1 MKTLVVYDTLYGNTG
16 LLARVIANRLPDT
29 ALVHVDALTSQH
41 LDEAQ
46 LIFAG
51 SPSRGYNATKK
62 VRATFEALPKTA
74 LKGKSVAVFETRLK
88 VVKHMPRIVRYLLKN
103 TGWGDAKLDT
113 VLLRKGAKL
122 ISPLGLFYVVSQEG
136 PLRDGETNSAEH
148 WAKQIHAYVSS
159 H

>member
-29 ALVHVDALTSQH
+29 SLVHVDALTPQQ

-62 VRATFEALPKTA
+62 LRATFEALPKTT

-103 TGWGDAKLDT
+103 TGWGDTKLDT

-136 PLRDGETNSAEH
+136 PLREGETNNAEQ

>member
-1 MKTLVVYDTLYGNTG
+1 MKTLVIYDTLYGNTG
-16 LLARVIANRLPDT
+16 LLARVITNRLPDAT
-29 ALVHVDALTSQH
+29 LIHVDALTQEH
-41 LDEAQ
+41 VEHAD

-62 VRATFEALPKTA
+62 LRAALEGMPKSV
-74 LKGKSVAVFETRLK
+74 LKGKSAAIFETRLK
-88 VVKHMPRIVRYLLKN
+88 VARHMPRIVRYLLQN

-113 VLLRKGAKL
+113 LLLRKGAKL
-122 ISPLGLFYVVSQEG
+122 ISPLGLFYVITQEG
-136 PLRDGETNSAEH
+136 PLREGETNNAEQ

>member
-1 MKTLVVYDTLYGNTG
+1 MKTLVIYDTLYGNTG
-16 LLARVIANRLPDT
+16 LLARVISNRLPEAT
-29 ALVHVDALTSQH
+29 LVHVDALSEDVLEH
-41 LDEAQ
+41 VD

-62 VRATFEALPKTA
+62 LRSALEKLPKSV
-74 LKGKSVAVFETRLK
+74 LKGKAAAVFETRLK
-88 VVKHMPRIVRYLLKN
+88 ATRHMPLILRYLLQN
-103 TGWGDAKLDT
+103 TGWGDAKLET

-122 ISPLGLFYVVSQEG
+122 ISPIGLFYVLTQEG
-136 PLRDGETNSAEH
+136 PLREGETNNAEQ

>member
-29 ALVHVDALTSQH
+29 TLVHIDTLTPDQ
-41 LDEAQ
+41 LNQAE

-62 VRATFEALPKTA
+62 LRAVFEALPKST
-74 LKGKSVAVFETRLK
+74 LKGKSVAVFETRLN
-88 VVKHMPRIVRYLLKN
+88 VAKHMPRIVRYLMKN

-136 PLRDGETNSAEH
+136 PLREGETNHAEH